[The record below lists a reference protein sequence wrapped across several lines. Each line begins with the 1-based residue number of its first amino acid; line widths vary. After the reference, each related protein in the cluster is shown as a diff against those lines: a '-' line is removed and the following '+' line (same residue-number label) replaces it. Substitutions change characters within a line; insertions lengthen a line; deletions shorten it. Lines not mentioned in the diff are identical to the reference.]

1 MELPCHSPKGGRR
14 GRLNT
19 LTEKIRVLQAGSQK
33 KGRNIN
39 MTVKRQSYVCES
51 ETNPIHGTDEMIVH
65 QGVKVSGCK

>member
-1 MELPCHSPKGGRR
+1 MELPCHSPKGARR
-14 GRLNT
+14 GRLNI